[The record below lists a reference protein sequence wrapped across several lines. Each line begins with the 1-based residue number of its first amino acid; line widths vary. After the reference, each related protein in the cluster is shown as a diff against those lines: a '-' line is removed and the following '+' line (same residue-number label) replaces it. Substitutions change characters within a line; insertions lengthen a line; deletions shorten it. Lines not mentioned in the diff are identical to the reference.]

1 MRYVIYGAGAIG
13 GTIGGR
19 LFEAGVSTPILVPSS
34 TSGGQLKAFEEL
46 FEAFS

>member
-19 LFEAGVSTPILVPSS
+19 LFLNTTRTSCSSRVARTPSS
-34 TSGGQLKAFEEL
+34 CAPKG
-46 FEAFS
+46 

>member
-19 LFEAGVSTPILVPSS
+19 LFQHGHDVALIARGAARRASCAPT
-34 TSGGQLKAFEEL
+34 G
-46 FEAFS
+46 